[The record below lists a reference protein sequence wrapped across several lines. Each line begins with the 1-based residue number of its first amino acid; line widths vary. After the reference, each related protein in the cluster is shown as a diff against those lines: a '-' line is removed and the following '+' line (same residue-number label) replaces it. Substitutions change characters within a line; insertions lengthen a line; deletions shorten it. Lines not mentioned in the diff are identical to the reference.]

1 MYVVCNET
9 PKIMLMYHLEV
20 ELGGLGVSANLHRVL
35 HELERVGGRRQRE
48 GVEDELAGLR
58 RGGDGNYADLDE
70 LAGLRRNEQI

>member
-1 MYVVCNET
+1 
-9 PKIMLMYHLEV
+9 MLMYHLEV
-20 ELGGLGVSANLHRVL
+20 ELGCLGVPANLHRVL

-70 LAGLRRNEQI
+70 LAILSRQGDSINNANC